1 MKSKFIILILSLSCF
16 FVACNWQI
24 PEKVKVKAEPTFNFC
39 AGTVKTD
46 FSENLNFDEILVDAI
61 NSTDSSIK
69 MYNYLPEGKV
79 RQYAMRMSIAE
90 VPVDF
95 SSYFENTGISDAMKG
110 MSFEQEIEVPNI
122 SLDIEEKIDVSEVKK
137 AINNVVR
144 YTNDGTEKKFISTFD
159 TIVYDNITFNFI
171 GAYPDGT
178 YVEIISGGNLVSG
191 TFYNNEPFI
200 RSSSSFTINYSDF
213 DVRIY
218 SENGDSIPYVINVDE
233 NSNIREIKNF
243 SSPVD
248 KPVSFPFEISFS
260 LKNNNDSFKSC
271 VIGEGDLITNLS
283 IPESWKGVDVSYDF
297 DASGAINVSATKEGG
312 AQKTIPLNGKELT
325 NQKTK
330 AKSNIEMSIHNA
342 DIAFASNQSLKL
354 DITSDIRQLQ
364 SLTITLDSVNPKIE
378 MTEPFST
385 EMMETIK
392 LIDLDIGSGIEINY
406 TNTLPQGNDINLK
419 AFSDFFAL
427 ESEKVLTSMQEDKN
441 TEIVSDNKKRIII
454 GNEPGQYN
462 SYDFN
467 IELLFPGATTENPN
481 DITIKNVSLGD
492 KYTLKVNVN
501 PVVKWERIV
510 LSDKLTET
518 LSIKDKMSFPVSIG
532 DIFGNMSSVFGDD
545 SLISKLKI
553 KTIPVYLFCT
563 KPKIKEGN
571 ADPFNDMN
579 FSGNISLYYGTENE
593 CKKDENGNELK
604 SNLSGDDG
612 KIDFINSP
620 NFEFSQ
626 NKKSLLTDLSGVSFS
641 ARSDIADLMNQQSD
655 GENSVFIDYDLTFSS
670 SNTGELEITNDMLE
684 TKCSISV
691 FTYIILPLEFITTG
705 EVNFNANAIAGDA
718 FSGDIFGRT
727 DENTNLG
734 NLEDYIDYIR
744 SATIKYE
751 SISLPIKTDNNES
764 MKFNL
769 KMKCGKEDPIDL
781 SKNGSYLNGGEFK
794 ITADDVN
801 KMINNYPAIPEFSI
815 KIDDG
820 TGFYIPRT
828 MDVAIKLNLSVETNI
843 DIDL

>member
-1 MKSKFIILILSLSCF
+1 MKIKNTFLILFGTMLF
-16 FVACNWQI
+16 FGCNWQI
-24 PEKVKVKAEPTFNFC
+24 PEKVNVKSKATFNYC

-46 FSENLNFDEILVDAI
+46 FSETLNFDEILFDAI
-61 NSTDSSIK
+61 NTSDSPTK
-69 MYNYLPEGKV
+69 VYNYLPEGKV
-79 RQYAMRMSIAE
+79 HQYAMRMSIAE

-95 SSYFENTGISDAMKG
+95 SSYFENTGIADAMKG
-110 MSFEQEIEVPNI
+110 MSFDKEIEVPNI
-122 SLDIEEKIDVSEVKK
+122 SFDINEKIDVSEVKK
-137 AINNVVR
+137 AINSAIYIVSNEM
-144 YTNDGTEKKFISTFD
+144 GKKFVSTFD
-159 TIVYDNITFNFI
+159 TIFYDNITFNFN

-178 YVEIISGGNLVSG
+178 FIEIISNGNRVSG
-191 TFYNNEPFI
+191 TVFDNQAVLSTSNFTLDY
-200 RSSSSFTINYSDF
+200 SSFYIS
-213 DVRIY
+213 IY
-218 SENGDSIPYVINVDE
+218 SEVGDKIPYIINVNE
-233 NSNIREIKNF
+233 NSNIREIKNLTL
-243 SSPVD
+243 PV
-248 KPVSFPFEISFS
+248 PVSFPFEISFS

-271 VIGEGDLITNLS
+271 VIEDGDLITN
-283 IPESWKGVDVSYDF
+283 ITVPESWKGIDVSYDF
-297 DASGAINVSATKEGG
+297 TATGTLDVSASKEGG

-406 TNTLPQGNDINLK
+406 TNTLPHGNDINLK

-427 ESEKVLTSMQEDKN
+427 ESETVLSSMQEDKN
-441 TEIVSDNKKRIII
+441 TEIVSDNKKTIIV

-467 IELLFPGATTENPN
+467 LELLFPGATTENPN

-532 DIFGNMSSVFGDD
+532 DIFGNMSSIFGDD

-604 SNLSGDDG
+604 SNLSDDDG
-612 KIDFINSP
+612 KIEFINSP

-626 NKKSLLTDLSGVSFS
+626 NAKSLLTDLSSVSFS

-655 GENSVFIDYDLTFSS
+655 GENSLFIDYDLTFSS

-691 FTYIILPLEFITTG
+691 FAYIILPLEFITTG
-705 EVNFNANAIAGDA
+705 EVNFNANAIAGGA
-718 FSGDIFGRT
+718 FAGDIFGRT

-734 NLEDYIDYIR
+734 DFQNYIDFIN
-744 SATIKYE
+744 SAKIKYE
-751 SISLPIKTDNNES
+751 SISLPIKTDINES
-764 MKFNL
+764 MQLNL
-769 KMKCGKEDPIDL
+769 KMNCGNNETLDL
-781 SKNGSYLNGGEFK
+781 SKSVAYLNGGEFEVSNY
-794 ITADDVN
+794 DVTT
-801 KMINNYPAIPEFSI
+801 MINNYPAIPDFSI
-815 KIDDG
+815 KISDG
-820 TGFYIPRT
+820 TVFYIPQS
-828 MDVAIKLNLSVETNI
+828 MDVAIKLNLSVET
-843 DIDL
+843 DINLNF